1 MRRFAEDMRR
11 YGVLVMPDQITASAG
26 CQERTI
32 CGHIPDTA
40 TIVAFFNGLWLEKF
54 AFIEAKR
61 AAEEA
66 AEKLGTDCEVLANVM
81 IEEESTG
88 RKNELDVVIRVGKS
102 FFWVECKCGT
112 LHESVYRKY
121 YELGRRI
128 SVIPDHMIFLAAE
141 LEDTERAEIISYFYQ
156 YPVCGLKDYRQ
167 SLREMLKRAE
177 NGGKK

>member
-1 MRRFAEDMRR
+1 
-11 YGVLVMPDQITASAG
+11 MPDQITASAG

-141 LEDTERAEIISYFYQ
+141 LEDPERAEIISYFYQ